1 VIVEERLYRDSV
13 SRAGTRTKEDEKELE
28 QLEED
33 GYWLGMTQA
42 KLMMDLIFV
51 CE

>member
-1 VIVEERLYRDSV
+1 MTVEERVYRESV
-13 SRAGTRTKEDEKELE
+13 SGAGTRRKEDEKELE

-33 GYWLGMTQA
+33 GYWLGMTRA
-42 KLMMDLIFV
+42 KLVMDLIFV